1 MPCRIEGDPAGRHHG
16 VAVEVVGGAIDG
28 DVLAAGAVAVVVA
41 VLPAIGAVGPG
52 AAVAQGFIHV
62 EVDRVLDVV
71 IGAGV
76 LVAALGG
83 HRDLHVGGV
92 ADQVGG
98 VVGTGHER
106 DLITLEGARAGAG
119 HGFLVADLQR
129 CLGDGAGD
137 RGAHVDGTRDRRVG
151 QRTPVGNSVVGVLE
165 AAKDG
170 LRLVLEDGGQGVDE
184 ASAAVFLTVLGCSE
198 AVVGVAGL
206 LLEQGDGLVG
216 GVVRVDLLDQ
226 RGHARSVR
234 GGHRGAGQVAE
245 GRILLP
251 GRQGRPDARAGG
263 GHVHGVLAVVGEL
276 GTLELRDGGVGA
288 GGQRDGGHG
297 DDRVVEHGGHVDAA
311 GHVALDCSAL
321 DVVGRCLVDRR
332 VVMVVVVVTLGGDVD
347 DAVVFRVADRARGSF
362 EARSLG
368 ALGGH
373 PEGVGVHVVAG
384 VRHVNV
390 VLGSPVEG
398 AGHVLGVEGAG
409 LVRGL
414 DRDNRGAGGD
424 AVHTV
429 GVVRGGD
436 GTGDVRAVVVV
447 ILPVRGGLAR
457 DAVDLAAHG
466 TRGVQVLLEV
476 LVVRVD
482 AGVHDADGDLLEGD
496 VDLLGL
502 ERADGGQAPG
512 VGVALVGGEVVELGV
527 GGQAG
532 RAGTRGV
539 SDGVGLG
546 RGGLRLLG
554 AHLGAGDRLVAGGA
568 NRLVGDTGVDEA
580 LAERRREGGLHRLD
594 EEGVEFGVL
603 GQDHAVF
610 RGLGDGRVEVVVGGV
625 GGQVDRVVHDLVLGA
640 SLRGD
645 PRGAGRMR
653 GGAERG
659 ERDADSERRTSRDE
673 GLP

>member
-1 MPCRIEGDPAGRHHG
+1 M
-16 VAVEVVGGAIDG
+16 
-28 DVLAAGAVAVVVA
+28 
-41 VLPAIGAVGPG
+41 
-52 AAVAQGFIHV
+52 

-76 LVAALGG
+76 IVAALGG
-83 HRDLHVGGV
+83 NRDLNVGGV
-92 ADQVGG
+92 ADQVGR

-106 DLITLEGARAGAG
+106 DLVTREGARAGAG

-129 CLGDGAGD
+129 GLGDGAGD
-137 RGAHVDGTRDRRVG
+137 RGAHVDGARDRRIG
-151 QRTPVGNSVVGVLE
+151 ERTPVGGAIVGVLE
-165 AAKDG
+165 AAEDG
-170 LRLVLEDGGQGVDE
+170 LRLVLEDCGQGVDE
-184 ASAAVFLTVLGCSE
+184 AGAAVFLTVLGRSE
-198 AVVGVAGL
+198 AIVGVAGL
-206 LLEQGDGLVG
+206 LLEQSDRLIGR
-216 GVVRVDLLDQ
+216 VVRVDLLDQ
-226 RGHARSVR
+226 RGNARGVR
-234 GGHRGAGQVAE
+234 GSHRGARQVAE
-245 GRILLP
+245 RRILLP
-251 GRQGRPDARAGG
+251 GRQGRPDARAGC
-263 GHVHGVLAVVGEL
+263 GHVHGGLAVVGEL
-276 GTLELRDGGVGA
+276 GTLELGRGRVGA
-288 GGQRDGGHG
+288 GGQGDGGHG
-297 DDRVVEHGGHVDAA
+297 DDRVIDHGGHVDAA
-311 GHVALDCSAL
+311 GHVALDRGTL
-321 DVVGRCLVDRR
+321 DVVRRGLVDRR
-332 VVMVVVVVTLGGDVD
+332 VVVVVVVVTLGGDVD
-347 DAVVFRVADRARGSF
+347 DAMVLRVADRARGSL

-384 VRHVNV
+384 VRHVDV

-414 DRDNRGAGGD
+414 DRDDRGAGGH
-424 AVHTV
+424 AVHAV
-429 GVVRGGD
+429 RVVCGGD

-447 ILPVRGGLAR
+447 ILPGAR
-457 DAVDLAAHG
+457 VLVGNAVHLAAHG

-482 AGVHDADGDLLEGD
+482 AGVHDTDCHVLEGD
-496 VDLLGL
+496 VDLLSL
-502 ERADGGQAPG
+502 ERADSGQAPG

-527 GGQAG
+527 GRQAG
-532 RAGTRGV
+532 RAGARGV

-568 NRLVGDTGVDEA
+568 NRLVGDAGVDEA
-580 LAERRREGGLHRLD
+580 LTERRREGSLHRLD

-603 GQDHAVF
+603 GQDHAAF

-640 SLRGD
+640 SLGGD
-645 PRGAGRMR
+645 PRDAGRVG

-659 ERDADSERRTSRDE
+659 ERDADGERGSSRDE